1 MQLYFS
7 NHFLI
12 PYYK

>member
-12 PYYK
+12 PYYQ